1 MGRASKIVRV
11 GPIALSTVLLTGLLA
26 WTAPQE
32 AAADDA
38 ATLSNV
44 TYAKDIA
51 PILNENCSTCHRP
64 EQVAPMSLLNYQ
76 QVRPW
81 AKSIKKAVVEGTMPP
96 WHASPDYGEFKG
108 ARVLSSEDIGK
119 IVAWVD
125 QGARG
130 GDLSQAPPEPQF
142 DDVTWR
148 IGKPDALFTMTE
160 PFHVSDDVVDRYEH
174 FVIPAS
180 HPEDRDIV
188 AMEIRAGA
196 AEVVHHVLVYA
207 IPNSVDNPNIFE
219 DPTTAIQ
226 AKFITGW
233 APGTDPLFYSDDYGK
248 RLPANHD
255 LIFQLH
261 YHKEAGPGTGA
272 TDQSTFAVK
281 FADEPVERPATT
293 AWIMDPLIQ
302 IPPHDPNYESIS
314 QFTFKNDGHI
324 LNMVPHMHL
333 RGKDFR
339 FVALYPD
346 GKEEILLDV
355 PRYDFNWQTV
365 YENQEPK
372 FVPKGTVIR
381 AIAHFDNSADNPYN
395 PDPTQT
401 VIFNEAT
408 TDEMMI
414 GFMEYAYVDKS
425 VPQTKWGF
433 PENFDYA
440 KMQQQ
445 FSDHDHGDRIH
456 GDSDAAGE

>member
-1 MGRASKIVRV
+1 MVRASKIL
-11 GPIALSTVLLTGLLA
+11 GMGLLGLLA
-26 WTAPQE
+26 WTTPLRAV
-32 AAADDA
+32 ADDA

-64 EQVAPMSLLNYQ
+64 QQVAPMSLLNYR

-81 AKSIKKAVVEGTMPP
+81 AKSIKTSVVEGTMPP
-96 WHASPDYGEFKG
+96 WHANPEYGDFKG
-108 ARVLSSEDIGK
+108 ARVLTKEEIGK

-130 GDLSQAPPEPQF
+130 GDLSKAPAEPTF
-142 DDVTWR
+142 DDETWR
-148 IGKPDALFTMTE
+148 IGKPDALFSMVE
-160 PFHVSDDVVDRYEH
+160 PFQVADDVVDQYEH
-174 FVIPAS
+174 FIIPAAN
-180 HPEDRDIV
+180 PEDRDIA

-196 AEVVHHVLVYA
+196 KEVVHHVLVYA
-207 IPNSVDNPNIFE
+207 IPSTVGNANIFE

-233 APGTDPLFYSDDYGK
+233 APGTDPLVYQGGYGK
-248 RLPANHD
+248 RIPANHD

-272 TDQSTFAVK
+272 VDQSTLAVK
-281 FADEPVERPATT
+281 FSEKPVERPATT

-302 IPPHDPNYESIS
+302 IPPHEANYESIS
-314 QFTFKNDGHI
+314 MFKFANDGHI

-333 RGKDFR
+333 RGKDFKY
-339 FVALYPD
+339 VATYPD
-346 GKEEILLDV
+346 GTEETLLDV
-355 PRYDFNWQTV
+355 PGYDFNWQTV
-365 YENQEPK
+365 YEYNEPK
-372 FVPKGTVIR
+372 LVPKGTVVR

-414 GFMEYAYVDKS
+414 GFMEYAYVDQS
-425 VPQTKWGF
+425 VPQMKWGF
-433 PENFDYA
+433 PENFDYG

-445 FSDHDHGDRIH
+445 FSGNDHDHSLH
-456 GDSDAAGE
+456 GKSDSAGE